1 MCIHCTYLVFNERY
15 KHPKS
20 KINLKY
26 DFVKYHSPSSASDRK
41 ETGDKGPN
49 GDKLELEVGHCPG
62 CHDGDLVLFETRLSF
77 LCVYIFM
84 WCFSPW
90 NFISYLCCG
99 KLFLILQGAIL
110 MLPGL

>member
-1 MCIHCTYLVFNERY
+1 MFLIQRY

-26 DFVKYHSPSSASDRK
+26 DFVKYHSPSSVSDRK

-49 GDKLELEVGHCPG
+49 GDKLELGG
-62 CHDGDLVLFETRLSF
+62 GSLSRLSGDGDLVLFETRLSF
-77 LCVYIFM
+77 FVCIHFHVVF
-84 WCFSPW
+84 FSPW